1 MEESDFVA
9 DLICRKQNTTTAIT
23 ARTTTTPDGPQP
35 EDPAW
40 YLMATQLVQTVEPVA
55 AEINTTVT
63 PVRIEVQPTQPQT
76 TILRYRVTT
85 GSMNI
90 SSLFCLLL

>member
-1 MEESDFVA
+1 LAAEYFLATQLAQVEATVA
-9 DLICRKQNTTTAIT
+9 PIAAENV
-23 ARTTTTPDGPQP
+23 P
-35 EDPAW
+35 
-40 YLMATQLVQTVEPVA
+40 ATQLVQTVEPVA
-55 AEINTTVT
+55 AEINT
-63 PVRIEVQPTQPQT
+63 PARIEVQPTQPQT